1 MQILYGNPNID
12 YTTEMHRE
20 IAAIVKSGWVSIGEY
35 VEALE
40 CFFKAKFNVKHAIGC
55 SNATTGLTIAM
66 KAAGWQD
73 SAINLPAFTWPSTL
87 YAVNCVNGTPLFHD
101 IDPDTWL
108 MQEPHHNHGKLVLV
122 DTFGSV
128 ASPFEG
134 FSKENTII
142 DAAHGYGLKDL
153 GHRGIA
159 EVVSLS
165 FTKVVTAMEGGM
177 ILTNC
182 DDLARVATEL
192 RRLSGRMGEINALV
206 CIKSIEDREENHLIA
221 WDTIGGLKTGIRV
234 PHKCQ
239 NIPNETNH
247 SVFSLEF
254 EEPSVRNAIVVAL
267 AKAGCETKI
276 YYDPLVSGFKNTDHV
291 YNRILS
297 LPTHKDVRPHIR
309 EIVEIINTAG
319 EKGKTP
325 GKEYLTQ

>member
-1 MQILYGNPNID
+1 MQIQYGNPNIEAGED
-12 YTTEMHRE
+12 ILRE
-20 IAAIVKSGWVSIGEY
+20 IGGIINSGWVSIGEY

-40 CFFKAKFNVKHAIGC
+40 THFKAMFRVKHAIGC
-55 SNATTGLTIAM
+55 SSATTGLIIAM
-66 KAAGWQD
+66 KAAGWQG
-73 SAINLPAFTWPSTL
+73 SAINLPAFTWPSSL

-108 MQEPHHNHGKLVLV
+108 MQEPHHTHGKALLV
-122 DTFGSV
+122 DTFGSMIEH
-128 ASPFEG
+128 FEG
-134 FSKENTII
+134 FKKEDTII
-142 DAAHGYGLKDL
+142 DAAHGYGLKYL
-153 GHRGIA
+153 GKRGIA

-165 FTKVVTAMEGGM
+165 FTKVITGMEGGM
-177 ILTNC
+177 ILTDC
-182 DDLARVATEL
+182 DKLSRVATEL

-206 CIKSIEDREENHLIA
+206 CLESIKNREEHHQIA
-221 WDTIGGLKTGIRV
+221 WDTIGGLKTGIKV

-254 EEPSVRNAIVVAL
+254 EEPAVRNAIVVAL

-309 EIVEIINTAG
+309 EIVDIINTAG

-325 GKEYLTQ
+325 GKEFLSQ